1 MHNAD
6 KKAGCNQGG
15 MNSSGSCC
23 VIFMLGDM
31 VVPMLGK
38 KLLNSFPT
46 VWASVVWLL
55 LTVVDSI
62 LFLFD
67 GFSIASFNRSQF
79 CWIFFMEFEVGCK
92 VEIFAIP
99 KNLFVH
105 VAKFFVLIDVRRG
118 GKLIASLCSLSLFAL
133 DTNDPPVMFALM
145 GRFCDLVVPI

>member
-1 MHNAD
+1 MQHIKKVSRTGQQRKTRRRSILMHNAD

-38 KLLNSFPT
+38 KLLNSFPI
-46 VWASVVWLL
+46 VWASVVWRL

-67 GFSIASFNRSQF
+67 GFLIASFNRSQF

-99 KNLFVH
+99 KNLFEH

-118 GKLIASLCSLSLFAL
+118 GKVNGQF
-133 DTNDPPVMFALM
+133 V
-145 GRFCDLVVPI
+145 